1 MWYLLILYFV
11 CNLNITV
18 ADEPSSPPT
27 LQSNKMKYSAGDLI
41 NVTCVTQESYPAVN
55 ISWSLNNQ
63 TVRFRLLPPHH
74 LPPPPNTVRRPPP
87 LTSTD
92 PVPRRPFENSWL
104 CDRRDR
110 REPSLKEVHKQMYRT
125 VRSRLAIKQEEGGNP
140 KNPTRQTYTSQI
152 ETRLGSVKMETKMTR
167 SERKHLRTKTTD
179 CKCKFNCKNNCKCK
193 FYRFIRMSVF

>member
-74 LPPPPNTVRRPPP
+74 LPPPNTVRRPPP
-87 LTSTD
+87 LTST
-92 PVPRRPFENSWL
+92 
-104 CDRRDR
+104 
-110 REPSLKEVHKQMYRT
+110 
-125 VRSRLAIKQEEGGNP
+125 RSRSATAVWKFVTMWQTWSTWAVPERSSQTDVSNSAIAFGNQTGGG
-140 KNPTRQTYTSQI
+140 R
-152 ETRLGSVKMETKMTR
+152 E
-167 SERKHLRTKTTD
+167 SEKPDTTNVYESNRNAVRIGQNGNEND
-179 CKCKFNCKNNCKCK
+179 P
-193 FYRFIRMSVF
+193 